1 MEAEAAAGQAEAA
14 DSTTA
19 FCNFVRIKIAF
30 FVSLQKKKTKIKY
43 LKLKLKAE
51 VQKIKD
57 MQFFLFIPA
66 LPELP

>member
-30 FVSLQKKKTKIKY
+30 FVSLQKKQQKKVP
-43 LKLKLKAE
+43 KAE
-51 VQKIKD
+51 AESRSSKN
-57 MQFFLFIPA
+57 
-66 LPELP
+66 